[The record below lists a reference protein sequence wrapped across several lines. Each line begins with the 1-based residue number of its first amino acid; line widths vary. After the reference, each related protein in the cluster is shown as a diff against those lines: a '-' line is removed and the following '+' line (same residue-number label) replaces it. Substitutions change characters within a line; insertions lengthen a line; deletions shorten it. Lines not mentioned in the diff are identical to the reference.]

1 MRNPAFN
8 GELLSDNDKS
18 LQWLAHRI
26 VNDSRFPKATVEF
39 WWSAVMGAE
48 LLSAPENDADADFN
62 EKLARF
68 ESQQAT
74 IKELAKNFKE
84 NNLNF
89 KSLLAD
95 MVMSPWFSADAIDP
109 NIANTAIL
117 RDLGRGQLLTPEKIS
132 RKVRALMGQ
141 SWNQRPSKE
150 FLVPGLIADNLT
162 VEWDFRSF
170 IGGIDSFAVTQRPRE
185 LNVSMYNVIMRQ
197 AGELATPFAIIEF
210 LSPEEKRV
218 IFKGIS
224 VDDIPTDPSKELL
237 FRKKLAE
244 LHFMFWGDDV
254 ATDSAAIDNSF
265 ELLTN
270 LYLARK
276 EENRIDVYESPAWIG
291 NKDTGQWGQAGEDLC
306 DCDPGMDYT
315 FMKGTWSGMIKYFM
329 SHYKF
334 VSE

>member
-1 MRNPAFN
+1 
-8 GELLSDNDKS
+8 
-18 LQWLAHRI
+18 
-26 VNDSRFPKATVEF
+26 
-39 WWSAVMGAE
+39 
-48 LLSAPENDADADFN
+48 
-62 EKLARF
+62 
-68 ESQQAT
+68 
-74 IKELAKNFKE
+74 LAKNFKE

-109 NIANTAIL
+109 NIASSAVL

-141 SWNQRPSKE
+141 SWNQRPIE
-150 FLVPGLIADNLT
+150 HTYMPGQIADNLT
-162 VEWDFRSF
+162 VDWDFRSF

-224 VDDIPTDPSKELL
+224 VDDIPTDSSKELL
-237 FRKKLAE
+237 FREKLKE
-244 LHFMFWGDDV
+244 LHFIFWGDDV
-254 ATDSAAIDNSF
+254 TTDSEAIDNSF

-276 EENRIDVYESPAWIG
+276 EENRRQVYESPAWIG
-291 NKDTGQWGQAGEDLC
+291 NKDTGQWGPAGEGLC
-306 DCDPGMDYT
+306 DCDPGQDDT
-315 FMKGTWSGMIKYFM
+315 FMKGAWSGMIKYFM